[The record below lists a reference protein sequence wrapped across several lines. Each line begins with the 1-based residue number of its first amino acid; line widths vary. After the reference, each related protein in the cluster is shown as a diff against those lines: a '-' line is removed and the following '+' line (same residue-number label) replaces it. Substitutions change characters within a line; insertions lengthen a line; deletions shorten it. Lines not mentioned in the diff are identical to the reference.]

1 MIGVKRGTV
10 RLEQYDATW
19 PKAFA
24 DEEKNLREV
33 FGADLPIEHIGS
45 TAIPGLLAKPLID
58 IQVGLPRLHEATRFI
73 PYLEQLGY
81 TYVPER
87 DKADEVFLP
96 KGPTSNRTH
105 YLHIVEIG
113 SKRWINTLTFR
124 DYLRAHEGAR
134 DEYAALKQR
143 LVLQY
148 ANDRYTYTEAK
159 TKFVEDILERARRES
174 R

>member
-1 MIGVKRGTV
+1 MIGVKQGTV

-24 DEEKNLREV
+24 DEEKILRKV
-33 FGADLPIEHIGS
+33 FGLKLPIEHVGS

-58 IQVGLPRLHEATRFI
+58 IQVGLPQLHEATQFI
-73 PYLEQLGY
+73 AHLEQLGY
-81 TYVPER
+81 TYMPER

-96 KGPTSNRTH
+96 KGPMSNRTH
-105 YLHIVEIG
+105 YLHIVEKG
-113 SKRWINTLTFR
+113 SERWINTLTFR

-134 DEYAALKQR
+134 NEYAALKQQ
-143 LVLQY
+143 LALQY
-148 ANDRYTYTEAK
+148 ADDRYKYTEAK
-159 TKFVEDILERARRES
+159 TQFIKDILERAHRES